1 MGQEG
6 LIIPVRTTR
15 RRYVFFRIRG
25 PLKTQKEIV
34 NRTIKCTITK
44 LFGITGLSEIN
55 PKLIRYNE
63 KQSEGILFTNHN
75 EVWRLRS
82 ALAYITK
89 IEDEVSAFQVL
100 KVSGTMRSLGIIK
113 SQRV

>member
-34 NRTIKCTITK
+34 NRTI
-44 LFGITGLSEIN
+44 